1 MNRHAHSCYDGAL
14 MLRRI
19 CRAKIHRATITAS
32 RLDYEGSIEVDQ
44 ALIEKAGIFEH
55 EMVLVANLA
64 NGNRF
69 ETYVIKGPRHSG
81 VIGLNGAAARLGDPG
96 DKIIIMSVAWMDE
109 AKAKKLKPR
118 FVQVDN
124 RNRILAVRSGVQRG

>member
-1 MNRHAHSCYDGAL
+1 MKTTT
-14 MLRRI
+14 LRRM

-44 ALIEKAGIFEH
+44 ALIEAAGILEH

-69 ETYVIKGPRHSG
+69 ETYVIKGAKHSG
-81 VIGLNGAAARLGDPG
+81 VIGLNGAAAHLGKPG
-96 DKIIIMSVAWMDE
+96 DKVIIMSVAWLDE
-109 AKAKKLKPR
+109 TLAKKLKPK
-118 FVQVDN
+118 FVQVDAQN
-124 RNRILAVRSGVQRG
+124 KVNHIRQGVKKDGRLSLPV

>member
-1 MNRHAHSCYDGAL
+1 M
-14 MLRRI
+14 
-19 CRAKIHRATITAS
+19 CRAKIHRATITQS

-44 ALIEKAGIFEH
+44 DLSEAAGILEH

-69 ETYVIKGPRHSG
+69 ETYVIKGARGSG

-96 DKIIIMSVAWMDE
+96 DKVIIISYGLMTAQEIKKHTPKVVFVDDKNRS
-109 AKAKKLKPR
+109 KARK
-118 FVQVDN
+118 
-124 RNRILAVRSGVQRG
+124 